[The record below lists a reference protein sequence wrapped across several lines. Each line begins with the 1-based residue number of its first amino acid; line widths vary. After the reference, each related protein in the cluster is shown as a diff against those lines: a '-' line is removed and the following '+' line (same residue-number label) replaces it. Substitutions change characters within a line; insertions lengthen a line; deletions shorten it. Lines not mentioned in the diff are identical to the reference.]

1 MPGLIAFGRKW
12 GIGSDDFV
20 FPGILEIFCRVI
32 WLIFMSVVYNLHQ
45 DAFIRCTGG
54 SYLQIY
60 CIGIL
65 VVMCVCIIST
75 CVIVFISSRGSI
87 MNAQPRRKFVKVLYV
102 RSVLAIVEIVW
113 NILGSYWAFGMKTTC
128 EHSVELAVKIT
139 VIVFWILAVTVFI
152 AFLFVFGILGGS
164 KKSHHEGLYSKESG
178 ASSSA
183 INKWEKRF
191 KIICCCL
198 AGSEKNTGAFNAI
211 SQLLADYFKD
221 VDLVPTDIAAGLI
234 LVHKDQEKQIS
245 DLPCISYDTFTNGA
259 ASRSNGQASTSTE
272 ECNVKPKPWMTTKM
286 MFHYMRY
293 ASASYGWPFYIFT
306 NLFTGICRLCKHMRC
321 CSCCLPENQVHF
333 DNCCQ
338 CNTATIKR
346 LTGLDQFD
354 LVYADYHNRIF
365 EIPFYVAID
374 KEKQSVVVAIRGTLS
389 LKDAITDMSADSEC
403 LECEGLIG
411 CVAHKGIL
419 QAAQYVKKTLEE
431 KHILEDAFDRA
442 QGSKLVI
449 TGHSLGA
456 DQQTNNR
463 KDMITRLSI
472 WSMYDLKEKT
482 LTAIRNSHSP
492 KFRTLASGAWE
503 VLCGCFISDST
514 ATERLLGRGVTN
526 IGNNDIEEAL
536 QNVSMAREKLKIT
549 HPPMYP
555 PGQILHV
562 LEVEG
567 GRACCGTPSFYAEWS
582 RAEDFVKEII
592 LSPDMVTDHIPDNLM
607 TALEQLSD
615 KDFTPKQRKSQEEES
630 CSADS
635 TPKLEFEQML
645 KTMYG
650 RCLQLPVNYIIPK
663 NDLQSTVD
671 DSHASTKVLQE
682 ERQYKKKSP
691 KSRKP
696 TERKTAQKRRPPKS
710 SSPAERKT
718 AQERHPPKSRS
729 HTERKTAQEKSR
741 SPTERKTAKERSP
754 PKSKSPT
761 KRKTAQKRH
770 PPKSRSPAEIKTSQ
784 ENPASKL

>member
-45 DAFIRCTGG
+45 DAFIRCTEG
-54 SYLQIY
+54 SYLQVY

-65 VVMCVCIIST
+65 VIMCVCIIST
-75 CVIVFISSRGSI
+75 CISVFISSRGSI
-87 MNAQPRRKFVKVLYV
+87 MNAQPRRKFVKILYV
-102 RSVLAIVEIVW
+102 RSVLAIVEVIW

-139 VIVFWILAVTVFI
+139 VIVFWVLAVTVFI

-164 KKSHHEGLYSKESG
+164 KKSNHEGLYSKESG

-183 INKWEKRF
+183 INKWEKRC
-191 KIICCCL
+191 KIICCCV

-211 SQLLADYFKD
+211 SQILADYFKD

-245 DLPCISYDTFTNGA
+245 DLPCISYDTFTNGSA
-259 ASRSNGQASTSTE
+259 NRSNGQASTSITE
-272 ECNVKPKPWMTTKM
+272 ECIVKPKPWMTTKM

-306 NLFTGICRLCKHMRC
+306 NLCTGMCHLCKHMRC
-321 CSCCLPENQVHF
+321 CSCCLPANQVYF

-389 LKDAITDMSADSEC
+389 LKDAITDLSADSEC

-419 QAAQYVKKTLEE
+419 QAAQYVKRTLEE

-456 DQQTNNR
+456 GTAALLAVLLKQSYPDLICFAYAPPGGLLSFEASQASQDYICSVVLG

-492 KFRTLASGAWE
+492 KFRVLASGAWE

-536 QNVSMAREKLKIT
+536 QNVSMAREQLKIT

-615 KDFTPKQRKSQEEES
+615 KDFTPRRRKSLEE
-630 CSADS
+630 
-635 TPKLEFEQML
+635 
-645 KTMYG
+645 
-650 RCLQLPVNYIIPK
+650 V
-663 NDLQSTVD
+663 
-671 DSHASTKVLQE
+671 
-682 ERQYKKKSP
+682 
-691 KSRKP
+691 
-696 TERKTAQKRRPPKS
+696 TA
-710 SSPAERKT
+710 
-718 AQERHPPKSRS
+718 
-729 HTERKTAQEKSR
+729 
-741 SPTERKTAKERSP
+741 
-754 PKSKSPT
+754 
-761 KRKTAQKRH
+761 
-770 PPKSRSPAEIKTSQ
+770 
-784 ENPASKL
+784 L

>member
-45 DAFIRCTGG
+45 DAFIRCKGG

-75 CVIVFISSRGSI
+75 CVIVFISSRGSL
-87 MNAQPRRKFVKVLYV
+87 MNAQPRRKFVKVFYV

-139 VIVFWILAVTVFI
+139 VIVFWVLAVTVFI

-164 KKSHHEGLYSKESG
+164 KKSHHDGLYSKESG

-191 KIICCCL
+191 RIICCCL

-245 DLPCISYDTFTNGA
+245 DLPSISYDTFTNGA

-306 NLFTGICRLCKHMRC
+306 NLCTGMCRLCKHMRC

-346 LTGLDQFD
+346 LTGLNQFD

-374 KEKQSVVVAIRGTLS
+374 KEKQSVVIAIRGTLS

-456 DQQTNNR
+456 GTAALLAVLLKQSYPDLICFAYAPPGGLMSFEASQASQDYICSVVLG

-567 GRACCGTPSFYAEWS
+567 GRACCGTSSFYAEWS

-592 LSPDMVTDHIPDNLM
+592 LSPDMVTDHIPDKLM
-607 TALEQLSD
+607 TALEHLSD
-615 KDFTPKQRKSQEEES
+615 KDFTPKRRKSQEE
-630 CSADS
+630 
-635 TPKLEFEQML
+635 
-645 KTMYG
+645 
-650 RCLQLPVNYIIPK
+650 V
-663 NDLQSTVD
+663 
-671 DSHASTKVLQE
+671 
-682 ERQYKKKSP
+682 
-691 KSRKP
+691 
-696 TERKTAQKRRPPKS
+696 TA
-710 SSPAERKT
+710 
-718 AQERHPPKSRS
+718 
-729 HTERKTAQEKSR
+729 
-741 SPTERKTAKERSP
+741 
-754 PKSKSPT
+754 
-761 KRKTAQKRH
+761 
-770 PPKSRSPAEIKTSQ
+770 
-784 ENPASKL
+784 L

>member
-45 DAFIRCTGG
+45 DAFIRCTEG

-65 VVMCVCIIST
+65 VIMCVCIITT
-75 CVIVFISSRGSI
+75 CISVFISSRGSI

-102 RSVLAIVEIVW
+102 RSVLAIVEVIW
-113 NILGSYWAFGMKTTC
+113 NILGSYWAFGMKTMC

-139 VIVFWILAVTVFI
+139 VIVFWVLAVTVFI

-164 KKSHHEGLYSKESG
+164 KKTHHEGLYSKESG

-183 INKWEKRF
+183 INKWEKRC
-191 KIICCCL
+191 KIICCCV

-211 SQLLADYFKD
+211 SQILADYFKD

-245 DLPCISYDTFTNGA
+245 DLPSISYDTFTNGST
-259 ASRSNGQASTSTE
+259 SRTNGQASMSSTE
-272 ECNVKPKPWMTTKM
+272 ECTVKPKPWMTTKM

-293 ASASYGWPFYIFT
+293 ASASYGWPFYLFT
-306 NLFTGICRLCKHMRC
+306 NLCTGICHLCKHMRC
-321 CSCCLPENQVHF
+321 CSCCLPANQVYF

-389 LKDAITDMSADSEC
+389 LKDAITDLSADSEC

-419 QAAQYVKKTLEE
+419 QAAQYVKRTLEE

-456 DQQTNNR
+456 GTAALLAVLLKQSYPDLICFAYAPPGGLLSFEASQASQDYICSVVLG

-536 QNVSMAREKLKIT
+536 QNVSMAREQLKIT

-555 PGQILHV
+555 PGQLLHV

-615 KDFTPKQRKSQEEES
+615 KDFTPRQRKSQEE
-630 CSADS
+630 
-635 TPKLEFEQML
+635 
-645 KTMYG
+645 
-650 RCLQLPVNYIIPK
+650 V
-663 NDLQSTVD
+663 
-671 DSHASTKVLQE
+671 
-682 ERQYKKKSP
+682 
-691 KSRKP
+691 
-696 TERKTAQKRRPPKS
+696 TA
-710 SSPAERKT
+710 
-718 AQERHPPKSRS
+718 
-729 HTERKTAQEKSR
+729 
-741 SPTERKTAKERSP
+741 
-754 PKSKSPT
+754 
-761 KRKTAQKRH
+761 
-770 PPKSRSPAEIKTSQ
+770 
-784 ENPASKL
+784 L